1 MRCLLLFFLLPL
13 FTLGQRNEEEA
24 FAKIREALEDPDA
37 VTELDLSDYN
47 INYLPPEI
55 GLFTNLE
62 KLWLQK
68 NNLSSIPNSIGEL
81 KKLTHLSLE
90 HNDLDE
96 LPEEFWQLS
105 GLEKLWLSHNRLD
118 FLDADLGNLV
128 NLQWLICDGN
138 PIYQIPG
145 TVGKLSELEEFWLQS
160 TELRSLP
167 ESITS
172 LSGLKK
178 LMLRGNP
185 LEQMPVALHD
195 LVSLEI
201 LDLRQTYL
209 DYTSS
214 EVSRLKWEMPNCVIR
229 YDGVFTESDY
239 PKLQSKAE
247 PEYESIVF
255 SGINSAD
262 LGGEENNNTNH
273 EGQGV
278 SVDGRKGKKY
288 GFGDGGGGGT
298 LLKKGTCP
306 LRFRIKGLQTIA
318 VVVCIDHK
326 GKVTS
331 VEFAYNGSTTTEQK
345 FLEAAKCAVS
355 DSEFM
360 TKGMVE
366 GDSACGTFTFV
377 FSPGGVS
384 F

>member
-13 FTLGQRNEEEA
+13 FTLGQRTEEEA

-68 NNLSSIPNSIGEL
+68 NNLSSIPNSIGAL

-105 GLEKLWLSHNRLD
+105 GLEKLWLSHNRFD
-118 FLDADLGNLV
+118 FIDADLGNLV

-145 TVGKLSELEEFWLQS
+145 TVGKLSALEELWLQS

-229 YDGVFTESDY
+229 YDGVFTDSDY

-247 PEYESIVF
+247 PEYEPITFIGS
-255 SGINSAD
+255 SNEDPTGWD
-262 LGGEENNNTNH
+262 NNNGKIG
-273 EGQGV
+273 EGSKGE
-278 SVDGRKGKKY
+278 GKKGKMN
-288 GFGDGGGGGT
+288 GFGTGGGGGT
-298 LLKKGTCP
+298 LLKKGNCP
-306 LRFRIKGLQTIA
+306 LGFNYTGPQTIA
-318 VVVCIDHK
+318 VIVCIDHK
-326 GKVTS
+326 GNVTS
-331 VEFAYNGSTTTEQK
+331 VEFAYKGSTTNEQRY
-345 FLEAAKCAVS
+345 LEAAKCAVK
-355 DSEFM
+355 DSEFK

-366 GDSACGTFTFV
+366 GDLACGTFTFV